1 MIHFSL
7 FSGIGGF
14 DLASEWMGWKNY
26 LSCEINE
33 FGNKILEYYWADA
46 YHHRDIHTLTYETI
60 DIELSR
66 RFGSDWRNDDII
78 LTGGFPCQPYSMA
91 GKRLG
96 KEDERHLFP
105 EMLRI
110 IREVQPKWIV
120 GENVLGIVNWSGGLV
135 FEEVQADLEAQGYEV
150 QSYVLPA
157 CAVNAPHRRDRVWFV
172 AFNSKSKR
180 DTKIGGI
187 CQRKDNE
194 SIGICKENGDA
205 TDPDSNSTGT
215 PGESTSTTRNRSN
228 INVQQSE
235 RGSKTELNIRSSS
248 IPRNVADTDS
258 RRLEG
263 SVEVGRNCEY
273 VERKDGTIAEGGT
286 PTDTDSD
293 WLRQEHK
300 LCTRGNLPEEWTD
313 ESRTPPDTEYK
324 GLEGQYREW
333 EGCTEHRS
341 NEGIFI
347 GSESKFNAT
356 DTDLQRYDKFKF
368 TAITNKPE
376 RFNSQKNIIGEPGGW
391 QNFPTQ
397 SPVCNGDDGLS
408 SRLDSITFSKWRNE
422 SIKGG
427 GNAIVPQVC
436 IQIFKSIEQYELSQQ
451 PLDPMG

>member
-157 CAVNAPHRRDRVWFV
+157 VSVNAPHRRDRVWFV
-172 AFNSKSKR
+172 AHSKSMGRRRRWCETSK
-180 DTKIGGI
+180 
-187 CQRKDNE
+187 QWKDNIWE
-194 SIGICKENGDA
+194 SRCEGFGGSGIA
-205 TDPDSNSTGT
+205 TNPDSNSTGT
-215 PGESTSTTRNRSN
+215 PGESKSTTRNRSN

-235 RGSKTELNIRSSS
+235 WGSETELNIRSSA
-248 IPRNVADTDS
+248 IPRDVAD
-258 RRLEG
+258 
-263 SVEVGRNCEY
+263 
-273 VERKDGTIAEGGT
+273 
-286 PTDTDSD
+286 PDSD
-293 WLRQEHK
+293 WCRQEHK

-313 ESRTPPDTEYK
+313 ESRTPPNTDS
-324 GLEGQYREW
+324 EGFQ
-333 EGCTEHRS
+333 
-341 NEGIFI
+341 
-347 GSESKFNAT
+347 
-356 DTDLQRYDKFKF
+356 KF
-368 TAITNKPE
+368 TFANCNDQT
-376 RFNSQKNIIGEPGGW
+376 RW
-391 QNFPTQ
+391 QEQRGRTKQSPSDAWKTYKTDWGNFPTTE
-397 SPVCNGDDGLS
+397 PTIRMRNDGLS
-408 SRLDSITFSKWRNE
+408 SRLDGITFPKWRQE

-427 GNAIVPQVC
+427 GNAIVPQVVY
-436 IQIFKSIEQYELSQQ
+436 QIFKSIEQYELSQQ
-451 PLDPMG
+451 PHDPMG